1 MTADSPKPS
10 APSRL
15 DWDPVAHYQDVQ
27 VAERYDRVRFSGL
40 SGRVFD
46 ALEKFNV
53 RRAFA
58 GIPAGAEILDVP
70 CGTGRLAE
78 ALLEQG
84 YRICGADISGAMLEI
99 AKRKLARF
107 GDRFSTLVADVHAL
121 AEERPKSFD
130 CALCARVLMH
140 FPLDEQIR
148 FLGAVARLSRGPV
161 VFTQSLDTPYQRFR
175 RRAKRPF
182 SAWRPAGY
190 PISEGELR
198 ELLAGAGLRLRRRL
212 RPMPLLTEEIIV
224 VAEAQA
230 ASKRSHD
237 PSVNPADR
245 QGDASARVLKP

>member
-1 MTADSPKPS
+1 MTVESPNPTARPK
-10 APSRL
+10 L
-15 DWDPVAHYQDVQ
+15 EWDPVSHYQDVE

-46 ALEKFNV
+46 ALEKFNI

-58 GIPAGAEILDVP
+58 GIPTTAQVLDIP

-78 ALLEQG
+78 TLLEQG
-84 YRICGADISGAMLEI
+84 YQLCGADISAAMLEL

-107 GDRFSTLVADVHAL
+107 GDRFSTTVADVHQL
-121 AEERPKSFD
+121 ARDRPKSFD

-140 FPLDEQIR
+140 FPLEEQIR
-148 FLGAVARLSRGPV
+148 FLGAVTRLSRGPV

-182 SAWRPAGY
+182 SSWTPAGH
-190 PISEGELR
+190 PIGEHELR
-198 ELLAGAGLRLRRRL
+198 ELLTGAGLRLSRRL

-224 VAEAQA
+224 VAE
-230 ASKRSHD
+230 
-237 PSVNPADR
+237 P
-245 QGDASARVLKP
+245 ARV